1 LVSHPLRS
9 RSGGIV
15 PESALLLLMLGV
27 FADNHD
33 AAFAFDDLAFLANG
47 FHTRSYFHGGTPF
60 ASYGRKSFSK
70 RASLFYL
77 LALAAP
83 GDAPAGQIVRRELH
97 GDLVTRQNPNE
108 IHSKLPRNRCE
119 YLVTVLE
126 LYLEHSVREGIRNDT
141 FYFNNVLF

>member
-1 LVSHPLRS
+1 MAIARLRS
-9 RSGGIV
+9 RSSGFV
-15 PESALLLLMLGV
+15 LVSALLLLMLGV

-33 AAFAFDDLAFLANG
+33 AAFALNDLALFANG

-60 ASYGRKSFSK
+60 ASYGGKSFVKGAMPS
-70 RASLFYL
+70 FQ

-83 GDAPAGQIVRRELH
+83 GDAPAGQIIRGQLH

-108 IHSKLPRNRCE
+108 VHSKFPRNRCE